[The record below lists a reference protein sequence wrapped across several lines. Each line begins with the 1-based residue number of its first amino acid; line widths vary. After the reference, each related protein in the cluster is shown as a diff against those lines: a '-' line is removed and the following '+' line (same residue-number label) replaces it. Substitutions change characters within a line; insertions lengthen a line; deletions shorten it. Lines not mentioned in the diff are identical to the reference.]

1 MVTETAFFRRVN
13 PAYKFLIFFIITL
26 LTIFLRDV
34 TLLAALS
41 GCALLVYLIFSP
53 LTLKWKVGLL
63 LPFVLLAFFSGITVI
78 LFGLGDDVLF
88 QFLWWR
94 ISSESLAHGTMIILR
109 TLFFSLIGLSFA
121 TTTNP
126 VLFFYSAMQQF
137 KVPTFIAYSFL
148 TVFRLIPIMAE
159 EITILNKAMRV
170 RGVSRIKGPRGVWEK
185 MKRYSITML
194 SQSIR
199 RAFRISVAMS
209 AKKFTTGP
217 RTFYYTTTFSRV
229 DVYYTLLW
237 LAIIGGCVFFF
248 N

>member
-170 RGVSRIKGPRGVWEK
+170 RGVSRIKGPWCLGKNETLQHYHVI
-185 MKRYSITML
+185 SIN
-194 SQSIR
+194 SQSLSNLSR
-199 RAFRISVAMS
+199 HVS
-209 AKKFTTGP
+209 KKIHDWPTYVLLHNDFFT
-217 RTFYYTTTFSRV
+217 R
-229 DVYYTLLW
+229 
-237 LAIIGGCVFFF
+237 
-248 N
+248 